1 MNIIWNE
8 TRVRDELK
16 CLDQKTGLCG
26 ADIRLYLIMQSELW
40 EVSAHTM
47 EKQNSFA
54 FQITIFR
61 IRISLLKKRLT
72 Q

>member
-26 ADIRLYLIMQSELW
+26 ADIPIVFNNAKRTLG
-40 EVSAHTM
+40 
-47 EKQNSFA
+47 SFNTYNGKA
-54 FQITIFR
+54 
-61 IRISLLKKRLT
+61 K
-72 Q
+72 